1 MYCARMTGD
10 LLFYRNTL
18 SSIGYSVIIG
28 ALFISA
34 CGGTDYNCC
43 SEGDGACGD
52 GGGHCQADNQCQ
64 GDLNC
69 WGFCQQ
75 STAPPSGH
83 CCMAGRESFINS

>member
-1 MYCARMTGD
+1 M
-10 LLFYRNTL
+10 
-18 SSIGYSVIIG
+18 

-69 WGFCQQ
+69 WGFCQE

-83 CCMAGRESFINS
+83 CCMAGRESFINSLQ